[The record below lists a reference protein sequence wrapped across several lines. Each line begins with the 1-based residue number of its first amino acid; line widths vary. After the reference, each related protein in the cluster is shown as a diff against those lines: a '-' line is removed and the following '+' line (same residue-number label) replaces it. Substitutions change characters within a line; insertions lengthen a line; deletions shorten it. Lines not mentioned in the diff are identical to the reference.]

1 MDITSLVSV
10 IFSRLQLND
19 KHRKNRLEFLMV
31 QKWLLFQCPFFPWK
45 DLREE
50 IPNCTK
56 EDCALEDVVWMYAR
70 KNLAVLNIFIKVRKS
85 PLMNQS
91 VLSIV
96 PSGSLMKTT
105 RGLTVYCVEEQAK

>member
-1 MDITSLVSV
+1 MTT
-10 IFSRLQLND
+10 
-19 KHRKNRLEFLMV
+19 
-31 QKWLLFQCPFFPWK
+31 FQCPFFPWK

-91 VLSIV
+91 VF
-96 PSGSLMKTT
+96 K
-105 RGLTVYCVEEQAK
+105 YCAFWLIDEAN